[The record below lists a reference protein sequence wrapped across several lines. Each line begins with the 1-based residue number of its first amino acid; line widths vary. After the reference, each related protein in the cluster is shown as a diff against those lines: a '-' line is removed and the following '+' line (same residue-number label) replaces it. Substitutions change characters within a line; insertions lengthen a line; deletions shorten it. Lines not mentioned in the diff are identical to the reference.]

1 MTSSS
6 QQQTPWYDPKYPR
19 LSDDLTG
26 KAAVEG
32 QIVVYP
38 NVVRSNT
45 DPPIAGQRIC
55 NMSFMVLQKPMM
67 NPKSGKM
74 VYGFV
79 KNRGNWSDV
88 DLAKAEASKL
98 IRKVDSKFKI
108 FAAQAGAWVPFSE
121 DPIFSTGEDI
131 DVKTSENEIAL
142 RDAAMREKEAEQ
154 ERIMRELRE
163 NEDLAKKGDIY
174 DDPESLKYYSMKRV
188 TVLRLME
195 ERDKYLKHLE
205 YVRESLDR
213 TINELQGLEA
223 SHPDFRHEWGGC
235 YNAERRRSGLPDY
248 IPEEKYTNEY
258 FGLVKVD
265 GSLPQSSSS

>member
-1 MTSSS
+1 MSSS
-6 QQQTPWYDPKYPR
+6 SQQTPWYDPKYPR

-26 KAAVEG
+26 RAAVEG
-32 QIVVYP
+32 QFVLYP
-38 NVVRSNT
+38 QVVRSNT
-45 DPPIAGQRIC
+45 DPPIPGQRIS

-79 KNRGNWSDV
+79 KNRGNWSDT
-88 DLAKAEASKL
+88 DLAKAEAAKI

-108 FAAQAGAWVPFSE
+108 LAAQTGAWVPFSE

-163 NEDLAKKGDIY
+163 NEDLVKKGDIY
-174 DDPESLKYYSMKRV
+174 DDPTSLKYYSMKRV

-195 ERDKYLKHLE
+195 ERDKYLKHVE
-205 YVRESLDR
+205 QVRESLER
-213 TINELQGLEA
+213 VITELRELES
-223 SHPDFRHEWGGC
+223 SHPDYKNEWGGC

-248 IPEEKYTNEY
+248 TPEEKYTDEY
-258 FGLVKVD
+258 FSMIGD
-265 GSLPQSSSS
+265 ASPSSSSS